1 MDHLPSAVIFDHHRI
16 AMMTEALDSGNYY
29 WIQVQSRSL
38 DCVDVALKDQLQAPL
53 TSSRLS
59 ENTD

>member
-1 MDHLPSAVIFDHHRI
+1 
-16 AMMTEALDSGNYY
+16 MMTEALDSGNYY

-38 DCVDVALKDQLQAPL
+38 DCVDVALKDQLRAPL

-59 ENTD
+59 KNTD